1 MWPILTV
8 AYLESVMSP
17 ALYAA
22 YLQWLTDNP
31 GKSGRLSAIITQ
43 IATEFRSAL
52 RANGT
57 PVPSGNETAVPSA
70 CLRHAQTIILYELK
84 REIGLTF
91 TEGENNMVLRSDM
104 FLRNVW
110 TGNIPLSRDTAGL
123 SPSYVAQA
131 AAIEN
136 P

>member
-8 AYLESVMSP
+8 AYIESVMSP
-17 ALYAA
+17 ALYAS
-22 YLQWLTDNP
+22 YLQWRTDNP
-31 GKSGRLSAIITQ
+31 GKSGRLYALILQ

-52 RANGT
+52 RANGI
-57 PVPSGNETAVPSA
+57 PVPVSDETAVPSA

-84 REIGLTF
+84 REIGLPF

-110 TGNIPLSRDTAGL
+110 TGNIPLSRDTGGL
-123 SPSYVAQA
+123 SPSYTAQA
-131 AAIEN
+131 EPIEK